1 MHRQVISNREPRCSD
16 LAAHPPAQSLG
27 VTSTRDF
34 NPSASRLG
42 VHRPHA
48 VEGNLLGAGPFPA
61 SRRLGIVGLQ
71 PTQGAGMGFFT
82 WSFGY
87 EVGIDLVDADHRRL
101 FEILRRLHDGI
112 AAGWAAPA
120 VGCALRDLARH
131 CQAHF
136 EREEDLLDA
145 SGCPELV
152 RQRGE
157 HTGLL
162 AHLADLESSRAELS
176 LATVT
181 RMRDFL
187 LTHIQEGD
195 RRYAGWLA
203 RASPEAVTD
212 WARRRAL
219 AAMPRV

>member
-1 MHRQVISNREPRCSD
+1 MD
-16 LAAHPPAQSLG
+16 LFS
-27 VTSTRDF
+27 
-34 NPSASRLG
+34 
-42 VHRPHA
+42 
-48 VEGNLLGAGPFPA
+48 
-61 SRRLGIVGLQ
+61 
-71 PTQGAGMGFFT
+71 

-87 EVGIDLVDADHRRL
+87 EVGIDPVDADHRRL

-120 VGCALRDLARH
+120 VGCTLRDLAEH
-131 CQAHF
+131 CRAHF

-145 SGCPELV
+145 SGCPELL

-157 HTGLL
+157 HAGLL
-162 AHLADLESSRAELS
+162 AHLADLEGSQADLT
-176 LATVT
+176 LGTVI
-181 RMRDFL
+181 RVRDFL

-203 RASPEAVTD
+203 RASPEAVTA
-212 WARRRAL
+212 WASRRAL